1 MGEFGIGQPVRRFED
16 KRLLS
21 GNGRFQNDNNL
32 LGQAYAYV
40 LRSPHAHARIRALDL
55 TTAKAAPGVVLIM
68 TGDDL
73 VEAKLGVMGVPFQR
87 KRPDGSPM
95 FARAFL
101 GLAQGTVRY
110 VGEPVA
116 FVVAETLAQAKDAAE
131 LIDID
136 YEALPSVTD
145 TAEAAEGKIAVWDEC
160 PDNISNLFEAGNKAA
175 TEAAFARAAHIVKRR
190 YVISRVYAHFMEP
203 RGAIGVWDPGEER
216 FTLYADVQ
224 YPHRVRQAL
233 ATRIFKIP
241 ESKIRVI
248 AGDVGGGFGTKGW
261 QYPEHRLVLL
271 AAKKLRRPVK
281 WICERSEAIQADEH
295 ARDNVSDAELALD
308 KDGKF
313 LGLRVKTLA
322 NVGAYISS
330 ERNLLATFGNVGTLT
345 GTYDIPAAYV
355 AVLAVMAN
363 TNGTAPYRGAGR
375 PEATYV
381 IERLID
387 DAARELGFDPV
398 ELRTKNLIPASAMPY
413 KTALN
418 LNYDCGDFPANQ
430 QKALAQAD
438 WAGFPARRDEAKA
451 RGKLRGIGIAN
462 PIEKAA
468 GPGQEFAEIRFHPS
482 GNATL
487 LMGSKN
493 QGQGHETT
501 FKQVLNE
508 KLGLDPATVQYIDG
522 DTDRVAFG
530 IGTNGSR
537 STVIGGSALWLA
549 ADKVIAKGKRIA
561 AHLLEAADPDI
572 EFAVSSDGGNFS
584 VAGTDRR
591 VSITDVAKA
600 SFQIRPPA
608 AWPRRR
614 PLRDRHLRPG
624 RQHLSQWL
632 PYLRGRDRPRYRRAG
647 DRPLRRHRRCRHGG
661 EPDWPQ
667 GSDPWRRRARAGPG
681 ADGAGRLRSRIR
693 AEPDRQLHGLLHA
706 ARRHDAPTWRSRR
719 TRCRPSAIHWA
730 PRARARP
737 ARSARC
743 RRSSMPS
750 SMRSRRSA
758 SKASTCRRPASAS
771 GRRCGMRVPDLGGQ
785 ARYNPSNL
793 RGRHPMLIVDAQ
805 IHLWEKGTPSAHH
818 RQEPYSAE
826 QAIAGMDAAGV
837 DRALIHP
844 VMWDPDFERIGGR
857 SGAGIPRPLRH
868 HGLVLPRPAGEPRP
882 RRALEGASGHA
893 RTSLLLQRTA

>member
-21 GNGRFQNDNNL
+21 GNGRFQSDNNL
-32 LGQAYAYV
+32 LGQAYAYI
-40 LRSPHAHARIRALDL
+40 LRSPHAHARVARLDL
-55 TTAKAAPGVVLIM
+55 AAATTAPGVALIL
-68 TGDDL
+68 THDDL
-73 VEAKLGVMGVPFQR
+73 VEAKLGAMGVPFQR

-95 FARAFL
+95 FARAHL

-110 VGEPVA
+110 VGEPIAV
-116 FVVAETLAQAKDAAE
+116 VVADTLPQAKDAAE
-131 LIDID
+131 LIDIE

-145 TAEAAEGKIAVWDEC
+145 TAEAAEGRIAVWPDC
-160 PDNISNLFEAGNKAA
+160 PDNISNIFEAGNRAA
-175 TEAAFARAAHIVKRR
+175 ADAAFAGAAHVVKRR

-203 RGAIGVWDPGEER
+203 RGAIGTWDPGEDR

-241 ESKIRVI
+241 ESKVRVI

-281 WICERSEAIQADEH
+281 WTCERSEAIQADEH

-308 KDGKF
+308 KDGRF
-313 LGLRVKTLA
+313 LALRVKTLA

-330 ERNLLATFGNVGTLT
+330 ERNLLATFGNVGTLV
-345 GTYDIPAAYV
+345 GVYDIAAAHV
-355 AVLAVMAN
+355 AVLSVMAN

-387 DAARELGFDPV
+387 DAARELGFDRV
-398 ELRTKNLIPASAMPY
+398 ELRSRNLIPPEKLPV
-413 KTALN
+413 KTALG

-430 QKALAQAD
+430 AKALAQAD
-438 WAGFPARRDEAKA
+438 WAGFAKRREEAKS
-451 RGKLRGIGIAN
+451 RGRLRGIGIAN

-508 KLGLDPATVQYIDG
+508 KLGLDPAVVQYIDG

-537 STVIGGSALWLA
+537 STVIGGSALWMA

-561 AHLLEAADPDI
+561 AHLLEAAEADI
-572 EFAVSSDGGNFS
+572 EFADGNFA

-591 VSITDVAKA
+591 LALTDVARA
-600 SFQIRPPA
+600 SFQ
-608 AWPRRR
+608 
-614 PLRDRHLRPG
+614 
-624 RQHLSQWL
+624 
-632 PYLRGRDRPRYRRAG
+632 
-647 DRPLRRHRRCRHGG
+647 
-661 EPDWPQ
+661 
-667 GSDPWRRRARAGPG
+667 
-681 ADGAGRLRSRIR
+681 AGRLPPGLEGGLFETGTF
-693 AEPDRQLHGLLHA
+693 APDDNTYPNGSHVCEVEIDPDTGALDIVRYVVVDDVGTVVNPLGLKGQIHGGVAQGLGQALMEEVVYDRESGQNLTGSFMDYA
-706 ARRHDAPTWRSRR
+706 M
-719 TRCRPSAIHWA
+719 
-730 PRARARP
+730 PRADTMPYMEITSNPVPTKRNPLGAKGAGEAGTVGALP
-737 ARSARC
+737 AIINA
-743 RRSSMPS
+743 
-750 SMRSRRSA
+750 
-758 SKASTCRRPASAS
+758 
-771 GRRCGMRVPDLGGQ
+771 V
-785 ARYNPSNL
+785 
-793 RGRHPMLIVDAQ
+793 VDALSPLGVTGLDMPATAQ
-805 IHLWEKGTPSAHH
+805 RIW
-818 RQEPYSAE
+818 
-826 QAIAGMDAAGV
+826 QAMRDAG
-837 DRALIHP
+837 H
-844 VMWDPDFERIGGR
+844 
-857 SGAGIPRPLRH
+857 
-868 HGLVLPRPAGEPRP
+868 
-882 RRALEGASGHA
+882 
-893 RTSLLLQRTA
+893 

>member
-1 MGEFGIGQPVRRFED
+1 MGEFGIGQPVKRFED

-32 LGQAYAYV
+32 LGQAHAYV
-40 LRSPHAHARIRALDL
+40 LRSSHAHARILKLDL
-55 TTAKAAPGVVLIM
+55 AAASAAPGVALIL

-73 VEAKLGVMGVPFQR
+73 VEAKLGAMGVPFQR

-95 FARAFL
+95 FARAHL

-110 VGEPVA
+110 VGEPIA
-116 FVVAETLAQAKDAAE
+116 LVVAETLAQAKDAAE

-136 YEALPSVTD
+136 FEALQSVTD
-145 TAEAAEGKIAVWDEC
+145 TADAAEGRIAVWPDC

-175 TEAAFARAAHIVKRR
+175 ADAAFATAAHVVKRR

-203 RGAIGVWDPGEER
+203 RGAIGVWDPGEDR

-271 AAKKLRRPVK
+271 AARKLRRPVK
-281 WICERSEAIQADEH
+281 WTCERSEAIQADEH
-295 ARDNVSDAELALD
+295 ARDNVSEAELALD
-308 KDGKF
+308 QDGTF

-330 ERNLLATFGNVGTLT
+330 ERNLLATFGNVGTLV

-355 AVLAVMAN
+355 GVYAVMAN

-387 DAARELGFDPV
+387 DAARELGFDRV
-398 ELRTKNLIPASAMPY
+398 ELRSKNLIPPEKLPV
-413 KTALN
+413 KTALG

-430 QKALAQAD
+430 KKALEQAD
-438 WAGFPARRDEAKA
+438 WAGFPKRRDEAKA
-451 RGKLRGIGIAN
+451 RGRLRGIGIAN

-508 KLGLDPATVQYIDG
+508 KLGLDPNVVQYIDG

-537 STVIGGSALWLA
+537 STVIGGSALWMA

-561 AHLLEAADPDI
+561 AHLLEAADADI
-572 EFAVSSDGGNFS
+572 EFTDGNFA

-591 VSITDVAKA
+591 ISITDVAKA
-600 SFQIRPPA
+600 SFQA
-608 AWPRRR
+608 ARLPRDLEGGLYETGTFS
-614 PLRDRHLRPG
+614 PEDNTYPNGCHVCEVEIDPDTGALEIV
-624 RQHLSQWL
+624 
-632 PYLRGRDRPRYRRAG
+632 RYVVIDDVG
-647 DRPLRRHRRCRHGG
+647 TVVNPIGLKGQIHGG
-661 EPDWPQ
+661 VAQ
-667 GSDPWRRRARAGPG
+667 GLGQALMEEVVYDRESGQNLTGSFMDYAMPRADSMPYMEITSNPVPTKRNPLG
-681 ADGAGRLRSRIR
+681 AKGAGEAGTVGALPAIVNAVIDALAPLGVKSLDMPATPQRIWQAMR
-693 AEPDRQLHGLLHA
+693 D
-706 ARRHDAPTWRSRR
+706 ARH
-719 TRCRPSAIHWA
+719 
-730 PRARARP
+730 
-737 ARSARC
+737 
-743 RRSSMPS
+743 
-750 SMRSRRSA
+750 
-758 SKASTCRRPASAS
+758 
-771 GRRCGMRVPDLGGQ
+771 
-785 ARYNPSNL
+785 
-793 RGRHPMLIVDAQ
+793 
-805 IHLWEKGTPSAHH
+805 
-818 RQEPYSAE
+818 
-826 QAIAGMDAAGV
+826 
-837 DRALIHP
+837 
-844 VMWDPDFERIGGR
+844 
-857 SGAGIPRPLRH
+857 
-868 HGLVLPRPAGEPRP
+868 
-882 RRALEGASGHA
+882 
-893 RTSLLLQRTA
+893 